1 MNIKKALFCI
11 DMMFKYIVNS
21 NAPLIF
27 DRIIDLYGLRRH
39 FLNRIKG
46 KRQIYITWIT
56 KPFIQFIGF
65 KFRNTNT
72 FEMTPFITVITCY
85 TIMIFIN
92 NWTLTFF
99 TKPVCIN

>member
-1 MNIKKALFCI
+1 
-11 DMMFKYIVNS
+11 
-21 NAPLIF
+21 
-27 DRIIDLYGLRRH
+27 
-39 FLNRIKG
+39 IKG

-65 KFRNTNT
+65 KFRNTNK
-72 FEMTPFITVITCY
+72 FEMTPFITVITCC